1 ALLCLPDYMHVVVSR
16 YFLQSHGYSAW
27 NLTLNDPFCT
37 PSITSNSV
45 SFDIPYTRCG
55 TVREV

>member
-1 ALLCLPDYMHVVVSR
+1 ALECLPDYMHVVVSR
-16 YFLQSHGYSAW
+16 SFLQSHGYSAR

-37 PSITSNSV
+37 PNITSEYVAFN
-45 SFDIPYTRCG
+45 IPYFGCG